1 MKLTQDETLRLAAR
15 FALHLLHKNQHDMGT
30 FGGSADCCN
39 LWELLAAGL
48 GNTDPHPQVPMDEI
62 IERVQQ
68 MLGPEVQRE
77 REITLDEVWDR
88 R

>member
-1 MKLTQDETLRLAAR
+1 MTQDEILRLAAR
-15 FALHLLHKNQHDMGT
+15 FALHLLYKNQHKMGE

-39 LWELLAAGL
+39 LWELLTAGL
-48 GNTDPHPQVPMDEI
+48 GNVDPHPQVPLNEI
-62 IERVQQ
+62 IERAQQ
-68 MLGPEVQRE
+68 MLGPEVEPQ